1 MPLVFD
7 VVVVVVVGGGGG
19 IGYVVGGGGDG
30 GDGEGLWMY
39 GFPNSCTHKR
49 TQIAVARRTF
59 AMTAS
64 A

>member
-7 VVVVVVVGGGGG
+7 VVVGG
-19 IGYVVGGGGDG
+19 IGYVVGGGGGGG